1 MVIMIMIMIRV
12 MIMIRIMGTSNKLYE
27 RGMNYMNQEKDLG
40 TRNQLKEPES
50 YRNQEEAIGTR
61 NIL

>member
-12 MIMIRIMGTSNKLYE
+12 LIMIRIMGTSNELYE

-40 TRNQLKEPES
+40 TRNQLKQPES
-50 YRNQEEAIGTR
+50 YRNQE
-61 NIL
+61 